1 MPVRPVNINRGS
13 PTPNPAPVSKSG
25 VNNQDTQL
33 KFQAADSTT
42 YTLTGLD
49 ACLNAPSSVTVS
61 PANPAGPYTPLATA
75 NGNFGYQISPASPAK
90 DPPEII
96 VNP

>member
-1 MPVRPVNINRGS
+1 MPVRPVSINRGS
-13 PTPNPAPVSKSG
+13 PSPNPAPVSKSG
-25 VNNQDTQL
+25 DNNQDTQL

-49 ACLNAPSSVTVS
+49 ACLNAPSPVTVS
-61 PANPAGPYTPLATA
+61 PGNPAGPYTPLSSKSGSFTY
-75 NGNFGYQISPASPAK
+75 GISPASPAK